1 MHRRKAKAFRRESRR
16 RRPEGRESCWIKMK
30 VMKNRRMIVM
40 ACGTV
45 LLIVAA
51 VVVALRERRQPLPS
65 PEVPVAQTP
74 ADVRVKAVERKAEL
88 VEQGEI
94 ATASDA
100 VAIVCGMDEA
110 TADRYEAQNA
120 ALRSIT
126 RRELTLA
133 LRVEL

>member
-1 MHRRKAKAFRRESRR
+1 
-16 RRPEGRESCWIKMK
+16 MK

-51 VVVALRERRQPLPS
+51 VVVALRERRQPLLS

-74 ADVRVKAVERKAEL
+74 ADVRVKAVERKAEP
-88 VEQGEI
+88 VSEGEE
-94 ATASDA
+94 AAVSGA
-100 VAIVCGMDEA
+100 VAIVCGEDAA
-110 TADRYEAQNA
+110 TAERYEARND
-120 ALRSIT
+120 ALRSIA
-126 RRELTLA
+126 RKELTLA